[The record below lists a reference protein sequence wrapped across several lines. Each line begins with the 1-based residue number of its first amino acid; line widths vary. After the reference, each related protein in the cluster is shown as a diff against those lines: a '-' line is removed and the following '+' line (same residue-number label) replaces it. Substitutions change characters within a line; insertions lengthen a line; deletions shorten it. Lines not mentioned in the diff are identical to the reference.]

1 MNKAV
6 SLHPAKNETT
16 RLEGF
21 VRSGKTPVR
30 LLERSRIVL
39 LAAEGKSNGEIAQ
52 SMGIAEH
59 KVGRW
64 RNRYAEEG
72 FAGIE
77 KDRPRGANCGGKKTR
92 DRVVLRS
99 KVIEWTTRRK
109 PESATRRSTRT
120 LAEEPGT
127 SYSFVWTRV
136 RSSCRESFL
145 SKTMIPSIRSRQRCR
160 VWKRNCTRKRS
171 HFFRRGRSE
180 WREEGRSSGS
190 EFDVCR
196 SGVDVLALPTRCRLH
211 RIPGLFDL
219 PIRPDC
225 SRVREKALHVRP
237 GDWVEILPI
246 VKRKKPVHPKNMEL
260 SGFFI
265 DQPKLPRIS

>member
-39 LAAEGKSNGEIAQ
+39 LAAEGKSNREIAQ
-52 SMGIAEH
+52 SMGVTEH

-64 RNRYAEEG
+64 RNRYAEDG

-92 DRVVLRS
+92 DRVALRS

-109 PESATRRSTRT
+109 PENATRRSTRT

-127 SYSFVWTRV
+127 SHSFVSRV
-136 RSSCRESFL
+136 WRSCGLE
-145 SKTMIPSIRSRQRCR
+145 PHSIRTFGIGNDPRFEEKLADVAGLYPNPPDSAVVFSIDEKSSIRALDR
-160 VWKRNCTRKRS
+160 TRPTLPII
-171 HFFRRGRSE
+171 
-180 WREEGRSSGS
+180 EGRCGTVTHGYRRQAQWNKCSIRRFG
-190 EFDVCR
+190 
-196 SGVDVLALPTRCRLH
+196 GAVLLAN
-211 RIPGLFDL
+211 
-219 PIRPDC
+219 
-225 SRVREKALHVRP
+225 A
-237 GDWVEILPI
+237 
-246 VKRKKPVHPKNMEL
+246 
-260 SGFFI
+260 
-265 DQPKLPRIS
+265 